1 MAHIKL
7 EAQSRTL
14 TGNKA
19 RKLRRDGIVPAV
31 VFSKDFGS
39 QNVQVSF
46 SDFFRVYREAG
57 KNNVIDLM
65 LEGKKLPVIVHGM
78 DVHPVKGLPRHVDFL
93 SVNLKEKV
101 TASVP
106 VVLTGEA
113 LGVKDQG
120 LVLIQDL
127 EEIEVT
133 ALPDKLPNEI
143 TLDVTELKE
152 IGDHYS
158 VGDLKIEGEY
168 EFATEAEH
176 VVVTLVAQSKEEDF
190 DTGTETIIEG
200 EEGEGGEEVTPDAL
214 EGKSEGEQAEK
225 SDN

>member
-7 EAQSRTL
+7 EAHARTL
-14 TGNKA
+14 TGNQA
-19 RKLRRDGIVPAV
+19 RKLRRDGIIPAV
-31 VFSKDFGS
+31 IFSKDFGS
-39 QNVQVSF
+39 QNIQVSF

-65 LEGKKLPVIVHGM
+65 LDGKKLPVIVNGM
-78 DVHPVKGLPRHVDFL
+78 DVHPVKSVPRHVDFF

-101 TASVP
+101 VAAVP
-106 VVLTGEA
+106 VVLTGESS
-113 LGVKDQG
+113 GVKDQG

-127 EEIEVT
+127 EEIEVS

-143 TLDVTELKE
+143 TLDITDLKE
-152 IGDHYS
+152 IGDHYT
-158 VGDLKIEGEY
+158 VGDLSVEGDY
-168 EFATEAEH
+168 AFATEADH

-200 EEGEGGEEVTPDAL
+200 EDGDAEATAVTPDAL
-214 EGKSEGEQAEK
+214 EGKKENEPKDES
-225 SDN
+225 N